1 MNPTGVF
8 QCSVQGLV
16 QSSMM
21 SHQPRHGLER
31 AIKQAGLK
39 TEQKDREIRGHDRE
53 RGPLSPDLVCIL
65 SARNKHCY

>member
-1 MNPTGVF
+1 MFGTRTGSKQYDV
-8 QCSVQGLV
+8 
-16 QSSMM
+16 
-21 SHQPRHGLER
+21 PPAPHGLER